1 MRSRCRLKGV
11 LIGPCVE
18 AESSRS
24 VTAVQ
29 REYFK
34 RGEEVHELLRL
45 VLIAHPH
52 FVEIMLRKFTGRPSN
67 RTSGVTTW
75 TRSRCSSAFQRR
87 TRDHE

>member
-1 MRSRCRLKGV
+1 LKGV

-18 AESSRS
+18 AQSSRRS
-24 VTAVQ
+24 VTAAE

-52 FVEIMLRKFTGRPSN
+52 FAEIMLRKFTRQVFEPD
-67 RTSGVTTW
+67 
-75 TRSRCSSAFQRR
+75 QRR
-87 TRDHE
+87 HDVDPKPLQFPLPEADSRPRVTPIR